1 MESPPQDLLRGPDS
15 DVILLKSFKDL
26 SSCVRVDDFTDISAL
41 QGFTLESYV
50 ARKEKY
56 ALQNVPNFVNCVLDC

>member
-1 MESPPQDLLRGPDS
+1 MLRGPDS

-41 QGFTLESYV
+41 QGFTLES
-50 ARKEKY
+50 
-56 ALQNVPNFVNCVLDC
+56 